1 MRILCIV
8 HVFYPELWPELAGCI
23 RNLDEPFDLVVT
35 CVDGADDI
43 PDMVL
48 RDFPRARILRCG
60 DRGFDVWPFLKALE
74 GTDLSA
80 YDLLVKLHTKRDLP
94 EPLVFNG
101 MVYSGAKWRESLL
114 SFIKTPEA
122 WARSKA
128 RILSDERIKMVAAAD
143 CILRR
148 RDSPWPQSRAGFD
161 EGLAICRRLGI
172 RPVNPQFVGGT
183 MFAARPAIFKPL
195 VGAFSAADFEGA
207 AAHTTST
214 TAHYVERAI
223 GFCAT
228 ADGGRIS
235 DPDGRLAAIR
245 LRRGLSAAVRKVGR
259 AVFQIKRKN
268 GRNTVKVFKIPVLS
282 WRQEP
287 SAKEETGR

>member
-8 HVFYPELWPELAGCI
+8 HAFYLELWPELAGCI
-23 RNLDEPFDLVVT
+23 RNIDEPFDLVAT
-35 CVDGADDI
+35 CADGADGI
-43 PDMVL
+43 PEMVL
-48 RDFPRARILRCG
+48 RDFPQARILKCEN
-60 DRGFDVWPFLKALE
+60 RGFDVWPFLKALE

-101 MVYSGAKWRESLL
+101 MVYSGTRWRETLL

-128 RILSDERIKMVAAAD
+128 RILSDGRIKMVAAAD

-161 EGLAICRRLGI
+161 EGLAICRRLGV
-172 RPVNPQFVGGT
+172 RPVKPQFVGGT
-183 MFAARPAIFKPL
+183 MFIARPSVFKPL
-195 VGAFSAADFEGA
+195 VGAFSAADFEGGA
-207 AAHTTST
+207 VHST
-214 TAHYVERAI
+214 VTPAHYVERAI

-245 LRRGLSAAVRKVGR
+245 LKRGLAAAARKAGR
-259 AVFQIKRKN
+259 AVFQIKRKD
-268 GRNTVKVFKIPVLS
+268 GRRTVKIFKIPILS

-287 SAKEETGR
+287 SAEKETDR